1 MTASLETLVIAAY
14 VFAHSLPIPRPGP
27 QGKIT
32 DAELIALA
40 VAQASTGEP
49 SDRKFLG
56 MIAYRLE
63 GWFTHLPDQ
72 TQYNRRLRRLAPFI
86 VMVQLELAELIASGD
101 TRLADGTLISCA
113 NYAGCAS
120 RSHFAGEAGYGF
132 CPSKSR
138 FYWGMRLVLVT
149 DEMGVPLGYDLV
161 APGEGER
168 EPLFRLAQA
177 QPEAVLFADKGFWGA
192 EYERTIELLSAQL
205 ITPERHRLG
214 ERPPAELI
222 KATIRLVIESVF
234 SNLKRQMRLE
244 EHLAKTL
251 GGLVQRVAQRLLALT
266 LGMFINLQLGRPL
279 RSLVAYDG
287 R

>member
-1 MTASLETLVIAAY
+1 MTASLETLVVAAY

-27 QGKIT
+27 EGKIT

-56 MIAYRLE
+56 MVAYRLP
-63 GWFTHLPDQ
+63 GWFPHLPDQ
-72 TQYNRRLRRLAPFI
+72 TQYNRRLRRLAPYI
-86 VMVQLELAELIASGD
+86 VMVQLGVAELIASGGI
-101 TRLADGTLISCA
+101 RLADGTLIGCA

-168 EPLFRLAQA
+168 EPLFRLAQVH
-177 QPEAVLFADKGFWGA
+177 PDSTFFADKGFWGV
-192 EYERTIELLSAQL
+192 EYERTIELVSAEL

-214 ERPPAELI
+214 ERPPAEVI

-234 SNLKRQMRLE
+234 ANLKRQMRLE
-244 EHLAKTL
+244 EHLAKTP

>member
-1 MTASLETLVIAAY
+1 MTASLETLVVAAY

-27 QGKIT
+27 EGKIT

-56 MIAYRLE
+56 MVAYRLP
-63 GWFTHLPDQ
+63 GWFPHLPDQ
-72 TQYNRRLRRLAPFI
+72 TQYNRRLRRLAPHI
-86 VMVQLELAELIASGD
+86 VMVQLGVAELIASGGI
-101 TRLADGTLISCA
+101 RLADGTLIGCA

-120 RSHFAGEAGYGF
+120 RSHFAGDAGYGF

-149 DEMGVPLGYDLV
+149 DEVGVPLGYDLV
-161 APGEGER
+161 QPGEGER

-177 QPEAVLFADKGFWGA
+177 HPGSTVFADKGFWGA
-192 EYERTIELLSAQL
+192 EYERTIELISAQL

-214 ERPPAELI
+214 ERPPAEVV

-234 SNLKRQMRLE
+234 ANLKRQMRLE
-244 EHLAKTL
+244 EHLAKTP

-266 LGMFINLQLGRPL
+266 LGMFINLQLSRPL

>member
-1 MTASLETLVIAAY
+1 MTASLETLVVAAY
-14 VFAHSLPIPRPGP
+14 VFADSIPIPRPGP
-27 QGKIT
+27 EGKIT

-56 MIAYRLE
+56 MIAYRLP
-63 GWFTHLPDQ
+63 GWFAHLPDQ
-72 TQYNRRLRRLAPFI
+72 TQYNRRLRRLAPHI
-86 VMVQLELAELIASGD
+86 VIVQLELAELIASGD
-101 TRLADGTLISCA
+101 VRLADGTLVGCA

-120 RSHFAGEAGYGF
+120 RSHFAGEAGYGY

-149 DEMGVPLGYDLV
+149 DEMGVPVGYDLV
-161 APGEGER
+161 EPGEGER
-168 EPLFRLAQA
+168 EPLFRLAQGH
-177 QPEAVLFADKGFWGA
+177 PDTTFFADKGFWGA
-192 EYERTIELLSAQL
+192 EYERTIDLISVEL
-205 ITPERHRLG
+205 ITPGRHRLG
-214 ERPPAELI
+214 ERPPGEVA

-234 SNLKRQMRLE
+234 ANLKGQMRLE
-244 EHLAKTL
+244 EHLAKTP

-266 LGMFINLQLGRPL
+266 LGMFINVQLGRPV

>member
-1 MTASLETLVIAAY
+1 MTASLETLVVAAY

-27 QGKIT
+27 EGKIT

-40 VAQASTGEP
+40 VAQASMGES

-56 MIAYRLE
+56 MIAYRLP
-63 GWFTHLPDQ
+63 GWFGHLPDQ
-72 TQYNRRLRRLAPFI
+72 TQYNRRLRRLTPYI
-86 VMVQLELAELIASGD
+86 VMVQLELAELISSGE
-101 TRLADGTLISCA
+101 TRLADGTLIGCA

-120 RSHFAGEAGYGF
+120 KSHFAGEAGYGF

-149 DEMGVPLGYDLV
+149 DEIGVPLGYDLV
-161 APGEGER
+161 EPGEGER
-168 EPLFRLAQA
+168 EPLFRLTQA
-177 QPEAVLFADKGFWGA
+177 HPDSTLFTDKGFWGA
-192 EYERTIELLSAQL
+192 EYERTIELISAQL
-205 ITPERHRLG
+205 ITPEHHRLG
-214 ERPPAELI
+214 ERPPAEVA

-234 SNLKRQMRLE
+234 ANLKRQMRLE
-244 EHLAKTL
+244 EHLAKTP
-251 GGLVQRVAQRLLALT
+251 GGLLQRVAQRLLALT
-266 LGMFINLQLGRPL
+266 LGMFINVQLGRPL

>member
-1 MTASLETLVIAAY
+1 MTASLETLVVAAY
-14 VFAHSLPIPRPGP
+14 EFAHSLPIPRLGP
-27 QGKIT
+27 EGKIT
-32 DAELIALA
+32 DPELIALA
-40 VAQASTGEP
+40 VAQASMGEP

-56 MIAYRLE
+56 MIAYRLP
-63 GWFTHLPDQ
+63 GWFAHLPDQ
-72 TQYNRRLRRLAPFI
+72 SQYNRRLRRLTPYI
-86 VMVQLELAELIASGD
+86 VMVQLELAELLASD
-101 TRLADGTLISCA
+101 EIRLADGTLIGCA

-120 RSHFAGEAGYGF
+120 KSHFAGDAGYGF

-149 DEMGVPLGYDLV
+149 DEKGVPLGYDLV
-161 APGEGER
+161 EPGEGER
-168 EPLFRLAQA
+168 EPLFRLSQA
-177 QPEAVLFADKGFWGA
+177 HPDTLLFADKGFWGA
-192 EYERTIELLSAQL
+192 EYERTIELLSVEL

-214 ERPPAELI
+214 ERPAAEVV

-251 GGLVQRVAQRLLALT
+251 GGLLQRVAQRLLALT
-266 LGMFINLQLGRPL
+266 LGMFINAQLGRPL

>member
-1 MTASLETLVIAAY
+1 MTASLETLVVAAY

-40 VAQASTGEP
+40 VAQASTGMP
-49 SDRKFLG
+49 SDRQFLG
-56 MIAYRLE
+56 MVAYRLP
-63 GWFTHLPDQ
+63 GWFPHLPDQ
-72 TQYNRRLRRLAPFI
+72 SQYNRRLRRLVPQI
-86 VMVQLELAELIASGD
+86 VMVQLGVAELIASGH

-113 NYAGCAS
+113 NYAGCAAK
-120 RSHFAGEAGYGF
+120 SHFAGDAGYGY

-149 DEMGVPLGYDLV
+149 DELGVPVGYDLV
-161 APGEGER
+161 AAGEGER

-177 QPEAVLFADKGFWGA
+177 QCATVLFADKGFWGA
-192 EYERTIELLSAQL
+192 EYQRTIGLIDVELV
-205 ITPERHRLG
+205 TPERHRPG
-214 ERPPAELI
+214 ERPPVEVV

-244 EHLAKTL
+244 EHLAKTP

-266 LGMFINLQLGRPL
+266 LGMFINAQLGRPL
-279 RSLVAYDG
+279 RALVAFDG

>member
-1 MTASLETLVIAAY
+1 M
-14 VFAHSLPIPRPGP
+14 
-27 QGKIT
+27 
-32 DAELIALA
+32 
-40 VAQASTGEP
+40 GEP

-56 MIAYRLE
+56 MIAYRLP
-63 GWFTHLPDQ
+63 GWFGHLPDQ
-72 TQYNRRLRRLAPFI
+72 SQYNRRLRRLAPYI
-86 VMVQLELAELIASGD
+86 VMVQLGLAELIASGP
-101 TRLADGTLISCA
+101 TRLADGTLIGCA

-120 RSHFAGEAGYGF
+120 RSHFAGDAGYGF

-177 QPEAVLFADKGFWGA
+177 HPDAVLFADKGLWGA
-192 EYERTIELLSAQL
+192 EYERTIELVSVEL
-205 ITPERHRLG
+205 ITPDRHRLG
-214 ERPPAELI
+214 ERPPAEVA
-222 KATIRLVIESVF
+222 KATIRLIIESVF
-234 SNLKRQMRLE
+234 ANLKRQMRLE

>member
-14 VFAHSLPIPRPGP
+14 VFATSLPIPRPGP
-27 QGKIT
+27 EGKIT

-56 MIAYRLE
+56 MIAYRLP
-63 GWFTHLPDQ
+63 GWFVHLPDQ
-72 TQYNRRLRRLAPFI
+72 TQYNRRLRRLAPYI
-86 VMVQLELAELIASGD
+86 VMVQLELAELIASGG
-101 TRLADGTLISCA
+101 TRLADGTLIGCA

-120 RSHFAGEAGYGF
+120 KSHFAGEAGYGF

-168 EPLFRLAQA
+168 EPLFRLAQ
-177 QPEAVLFADKGFWGA
+177 VHSGSTLFADKGFWGA
-192 EYERTIELLSAQL
+192 EYERTIELISTEL
-205 ITPERHRLG
+205 ISPDRHRLG
-214 ERPPAELI
+214 ERPPAEVA

-234 SNLKRQMRLE
+234 ANLKRQMRLE
-244 EHLAKTL
+244 EHLAKTP

-266 LGMFINLQLGRPL
+266 LGMFINVQLGRPL

>member
-1 MTASLETLVIAAY
+1 MTASLETLVVAAY

-27 QGKIT
+27 EGKIT

-56 MIAYRLE
+56 MVAYRLP
-63 GWFTHLPDQ
+63 GWFPHLPDQ
-72 TQYNRRLRRLAPFI
+72 TQYNRRLRRLAPYI
-86 VMVQLELAELIASGD
+86 VMVQLGVAELIASGE
-101 TRLADGTLISCA
+101 TRLADGTLIGCA

-120 RSHFAGEAGYGF
+120 KSHFAGEAGYGF

-138 FYWGMRLVLVT
+138 FYWGMRLILVT

-177 QPEAVLFADKGFWGA
+177 HPDSTFFADKGFWGA
-192 EYERTIELLSAQL
+192 EYERTIELVSAEL

-214 ERPPAELI
+214 ERPPAEVI

-234 SNLKRQMRLE
+234 ANLKRQMRLE
-244 EHLAKTL
+244 EHLAKTP

-266 LGMFINLQLGRPL
+266 LGMFINVQLGWPL